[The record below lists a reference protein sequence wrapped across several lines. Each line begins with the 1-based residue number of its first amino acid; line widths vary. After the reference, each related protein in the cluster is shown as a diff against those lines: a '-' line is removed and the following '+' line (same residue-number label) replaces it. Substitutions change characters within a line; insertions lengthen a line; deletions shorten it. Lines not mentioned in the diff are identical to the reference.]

1 MELTP
6 RIKRRIA
13 QDYTGGDREAVEGIL
28 FEVVNDYDRG
38 VDGSERVAA
47 ATLIHGQGK
56 VDRFLL
62 AAQIAREDFRDILMD
77 SGLEHE
83 DWRERLD
90 AEFGTDS

>member
-1 MELTP
+1 MGLTP

-13 QDYTGGDREAVEGIL
+13 QDYTGEDRQAVEEIL
-28 FEVVNDYDRG
+28 HELVNDLTG
-38 VDGSERVAA
+38 GAEERIVA
-47 ATLIHGQGK
+47 ATLIRSQAK
-56 VDRFLL
+56 VERFLL
-62 AAQIAREDFRDILMD
+62 AVQIARDDSRGILMS

>member
-6 RIKRRIA
+6 RIKRRIGK
-13 QDYTGGDREAVEGIL
+13 DYTGEDRQAVEEIL
-28 FEVVNDYDRG
+28 IELVNKYEVG
-38 VDGSERVAA
+38 GGAERIAA

-62 AAQIAREDFRDILMD
+62 AVQIAREDFRDILTN
-77 SGLEHE
+77 SGLEDE

-90 AEFGTDS
+90 SMFGEDS

>member
-13 QDYTGGDREAVEGIL
+13 QDYTGEDRQAVEEIL
-28 FEVVNDYDRG
+28 FEIVNDYDRG
-38 VDGSERVAA
+38 VGGAERIAA

-62 AAQIAREDFRDILMD
+62 AAQIAREDIRDILTN

>member
-13 QDYTGGDREAVEGIL
+13 KDYTGEDRRAVEEIL
-28 FEVVNDYDRG
+28 LELVNDLTG
-38 VDGSERVAA
+38 GAEERIAA
-47 ATLIHGQGK
+47 ATLLRSQAK

-62 AAQIAREDFRDILMD
+62 AVQIARDDSRGILMD

-83 DWRERLD
+83 DWPERLD
-90 AEFGTDS
+90 EEFGTDS